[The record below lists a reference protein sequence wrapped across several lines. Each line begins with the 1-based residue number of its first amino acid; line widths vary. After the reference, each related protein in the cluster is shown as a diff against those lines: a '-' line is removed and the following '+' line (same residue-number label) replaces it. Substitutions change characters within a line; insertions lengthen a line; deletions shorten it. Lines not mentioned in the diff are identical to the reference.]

1 MVRDTYGVSSSRETF
16 ALSNDFGSARAE
28 DGKRLRELKGATG
41 SGNPDV
47 RKSRSDF
54 RANQKSSISDDEV
67 RTAGS
72 GATEDRGSKGALRLS
87 SLSGTGGPARSK
99 RASGSFE
106 DHERRAASFG
116 RQRVPGR
123 EVLRTSCSRRFAPAT
138 ARDQSVPRAVRAG
151 HARRY
156 APRVRGGFAASRG
169 PQAEPEPPGERSSPE
184 LAGAS
189 RPRTVGAFEPI
200 VVAVAAPIATAYLNT
215 TGDRAGTV
223 IRNGR
228 VAPPMSHGLWRWRAL
243 PPADSP
249 ARSPT
254 VA

>member
-1 MVRDTYGVSSSRETF
+1 MGLSGVVRDTY
-16 ALSNDFGSARAE
+16 ALSNDFGSAGAE

-99 RASGSFE
+99 RASDSFE

-138 ARDQSVPRAVRAG
+138 AR
-151 HARRY
+151 
-156 APRVRGGFAASRG
+156 
-169 PQAEPEPPGERSSPE
+169 ERSSLGPCE
-184 LAGAS
+184 RAMRGATRRES
-189 RPRTVGAFEPI
+189 EA
-200 VVAVAAPIATAYLNT
+200 
-215 TGDRAGTV
+215 
-223 IRNGR
+223 
-228 VAPPMSHGLWRWRAL
+228 AL
-243 PPADSP
+243 PPRAARKQNLSHRESGALPSSRALRAREQSGLSNPSWLLSLPQSP
-249 ARSPT
+249 RLI
-254 VA
+254 